1 MSQNL
6 RSNFIPTVLQAS
18 IACVTGSNNSF
29 RAERGSWLCSR
40 IKKPLQAR
48 VVSHTALGGWKL
60 TPVGKAVCAYE
71 KSHVGPYSCC
81 GTSRN
86 HSATQNSSLGRGSG
100 EGSTVLPIHARKR
113 TEKIQTTASWMIMEE
128 SAYHRIGDWW
138 FILPSKTQAENGYDC
153 SW

>member
-40 IKKPLQAR
+40 TKKPLQVR
-48 VVSHTALGGWKL
+48 VASHTALGGWKL
-60 TPVGKAVCAYE
+60 TPLGKAVYAYE
-71 KSHVGPYSCC
+71 KPHVGPSGCC

-86 HSATQNSSLGRGSG
+86 HSATQNSSQGTGCA
-100 EGSTVLPIHARKR
+100 EGSAVPIHVRKR
-113 TEKIQTTASWMIMEE
+113 MEKTQTKGSWMVMEE
-128 SAYHRIGDWW
+128 SAYHRRGDCW